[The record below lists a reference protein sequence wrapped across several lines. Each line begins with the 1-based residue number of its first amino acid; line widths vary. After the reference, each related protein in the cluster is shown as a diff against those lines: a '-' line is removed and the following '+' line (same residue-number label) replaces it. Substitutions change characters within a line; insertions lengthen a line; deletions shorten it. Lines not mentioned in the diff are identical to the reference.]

1 MAFVCA
7 EKFSIIHYIKYII
20 IHAAMRF
27 LVYYPTLKLLLN
39 LAFIQEVHPL
49 AEKVHA
55 VLLLKKKLRQIC

>member
-1 MAFVCA
+1 
-7 EKFSIIHYIKYII
+7 
-20 IHAAMRF
+20 MRF

-55 VLLLKKKLRQIC
+55 VLLLKKIATNLLSGNNLKLLTLL